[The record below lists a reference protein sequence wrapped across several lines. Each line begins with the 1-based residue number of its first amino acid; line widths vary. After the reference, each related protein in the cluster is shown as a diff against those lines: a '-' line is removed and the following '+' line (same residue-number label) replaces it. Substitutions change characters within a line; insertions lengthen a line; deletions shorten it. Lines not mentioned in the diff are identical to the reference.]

1 MTYAAQH
8 VRYPMAG
15 LGQVASA
22 PAGEI
27 NGVQALLIDIQ
38 SLAQR
43 ANEFLPTGFRFNRS
57 TFDRI
62 LAKYRPRSG
71 ETNDQAARRIAAAQ
85 QVMSADEVRQL
96 IAGTV
101 GAIGAVIVSAKLVAQ
116 QPVHSELDRA
126 ANHNVQSTMID
137 PARLMW
143 SSLDETLN
151 NMQQRRAQSTSG
163 LGNPLVIVAI
173 IGVAA
178 IVYVVL
184 GVSAIVALTYLVDS
198 YTRAKRAESAADSI
212 CRAQGGC
219 TPEQRAAIQQSL
231 SVGPFDQAIR
241 DAGSGLR
248 DVITGLGVTGAI
260 VGVLGV
266 GGIAY
271 YVWRKAR
278 GL

>member
-1 MTYAAQH
+1 M
-8 VRYPMAG
+8 
-15 LGQVASA
+15 

-27 NGVQALLIDIQ
+27 NGVQTLLVDIQ

-43 ANEFLPTGFRFNRS
+43 ANEFLTPGFRFNRS
-57 TFDRI
+57 MFDRI
-62 LAKYRPRSG
+62 LAKFRPRSG

-85 QVMSADEVRQL
+85 QVMSAEEVRQL

-101 GAIGAVIVSAKLVAQ
+101 GAIGAVIVSGKLLAQ
-116 QPVHSELDRA
+116 QSVRSEQERA
-126 ANHNVQSTMID
+126 ANHAMQSSMID

-143 SSLDETLN
+143 TSLDEAIN
-151 NMQQRRAQSTSG
+151 NMQQRRAQGTGG

-178 IVYVVL
+178 VVYVVL

-198 YTRAKRAESAADSI
+198 YTRAQRAESAADSI

-219 TPEQRAAIQQSL
+219 TPEQRAAIQHSL

-241 DAGSGLR
+241 DAGSGVR
-248 DVITGLGVTGAI
+248 DVITAVGVTGVI
-260 VGVLGV
+260 VGVLGI
-266 GGIAY
+266 GGVAY
-271 YVWRKAR
+271 YLWRKSR